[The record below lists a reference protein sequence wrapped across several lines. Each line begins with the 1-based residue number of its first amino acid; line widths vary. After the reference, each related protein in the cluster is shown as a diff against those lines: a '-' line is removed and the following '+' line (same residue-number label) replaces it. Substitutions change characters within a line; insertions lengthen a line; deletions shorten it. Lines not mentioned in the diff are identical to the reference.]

1 MCCLYHTSLASIY
14 GFVFDL
20 SLATQ
25 YKHLRCVSLGSW
37 KLYWNFTGLFMCF
50 FVINSRIWNQTVSLS
65 SCFAISIRTCL
76 QCSTTRFFQNSWST
90 LLCGKSKCLPDV
102 YIFGL
107 RCLYHGTAKH
117 GLIGR
122 LRLLLLEE
130 AAVTQGEGESYEFF
144 SSSVPLETRPA
155 GPTHPSPTL
164 SPLPDSLPM
173 VGALAEPHG

>member
-1 MCCLYHTSLASIY
+1 MC
-14 GFVFDL
+14 
-20 SLATQ
+20 
-25 YKHLRCVSLGSW
+25 
-37 KLYWNFTGLFMCF
+37 LFG
-50 FVINSRIWNQTVSLS
+50 INNTKTIEKVLKTRVDSTVCHS
-65 SCFAISIRTCL
+65 SCIADSYKNMSAVL
-76 QCSTTRFFQNSWST
+76 YKPDFFLNSWST

-122 LRLLLLEE
+122 LRLLFLEE

-164 SPLPDSLPM
+164 SPLPDGLPM
-173 VGALAEPHG
+173 VGALAEPRG